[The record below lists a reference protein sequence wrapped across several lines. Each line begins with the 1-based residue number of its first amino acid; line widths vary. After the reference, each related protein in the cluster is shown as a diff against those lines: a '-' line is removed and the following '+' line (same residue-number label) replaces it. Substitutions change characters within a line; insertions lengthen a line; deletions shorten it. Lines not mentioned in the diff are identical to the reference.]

1 MVSDDVQTAESMF
14 NMGLKTQL
22 HSIVENCI
30 ITKAET
36 NPSYKFL
43 RDRLGLSASEEE
55 IPQTAK
61 TVSYSSVPN
70 NFEKDDFVLFPK
82 DRRGNL
88 LA

>member
-22 HSIVENCI
+22 HGIVKNCI

-43 RDRLGLSASEEE
+43 RDRLGLSANEEE
-55 IPQTAK
+55 SLQIART
-61 TVSYSSVPN
+61 SNYSSVPN
-70 NFEKDDFVLFPK
+70 NFEKDNFVLFPK
-82 DRRGNL
+82 DRHGNL